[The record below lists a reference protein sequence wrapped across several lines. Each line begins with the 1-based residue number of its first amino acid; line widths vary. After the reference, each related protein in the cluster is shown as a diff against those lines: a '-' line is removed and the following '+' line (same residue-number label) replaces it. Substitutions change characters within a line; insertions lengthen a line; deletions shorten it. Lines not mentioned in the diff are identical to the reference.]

1 MTRFL
6 SGLKP
11 ELDEVTKNAISE
23 ETALMDNHFLDKAEE
38 LVEALR
44 SSDEQRV
51 DRLMSEITDL
61 REGALYQELGMLTRE
76 IHDSINAF
84 ASDNRVAELAQDE
97 IPDAKQR
104 LNFIVSKTDEAA
116 HRTMSGAE
124 DTILL
129 INTFG
134 DRATSLHRRWQQFC
148 NRELSKQEFVDLSAD
163 LSQFFETSDE
173 ETKAVHE
180 KMNEIM
186 LAQDYQDITG
196 QMIKQV
202 INMVQEI
209 ESKLIGLVS
218 ISGSAG
224 PNKAQLAEDSGE
236 IAVGPQLPE
245 ASTEVVAQS
254 QGDVDDLLASLGF

>member
-1 MTRFL
+1 MDKYFIQ
-6 SGLKP
+6 KAD
-11 ELDEVTKNAISE
+11 ELT
-23 ETALMDNHFLDKAEE
+23 
-38 LVEALR
+38 EALR
-44 SSDEQRV
+44 SSDEECI
-51 DRLMSEITDL
+51 DRLVREVTNL
-61 REGALYQELGMLTRE
+61 RGSNLYQELGMLTRD

-104 LNFIVSKTDEAA
+104 LGFIVSKTDEAA

-124 DTILL
+124 DTIRL
-129 INTFG
+129 IDTFS
-134 DRATSLHRRWQQFC
+134 DQAKALHQRWQQFC
-148 NRELSKQEFVDLSAD
+148 NRELSKQEFADLSAE
-163 LSQFFETSDE
+163 LNQFFEASNE
-173 ETKAVHE
+173 KGKAIHE

-202 INMVQEI
+202 IDMVQEI

-218 ISGSAG
+218 VSGNADITKGSS
-224 PNKAQLAEDSGE
+224 KEDSGE
-236 IAVGPQLPE
+236 IAVGPQLPN
-245 ASTEVVAQS
+245 ASSKVVAQS